1 VLPLAG
7 CIAVTPLL
15 EVRGLTKHF
24 PVRGG
29 VFMRTRGRVHAVD
42 DVSFSVAPGETLGL
56 VGESGCGK
64 STVGKAVLRLIQPTA
79 GQVLFEGRDVTKM
92 DRATLRGWRRE
103 AQIVFQDPSESLNAR
118 HSVGRILEEPFVI
131 HRVGT
136 PAERR
141 RRVSALLERVGL
153 PTSAAD
159 RFPHE
164 FSGGQ
169 RQRIGIARAIAL
181 EPKLIVCDEA
191 VSALDVSIQSQILN
205 LLLDLQ
211 RDMNLAIV
219 FIAHDLAVV
228 RHVSDRVAVMY
239 LGRIVETASAEA
251 IFRGARHPYTQAL
264 LSAIPEPDPARRD
277 ARRAGRIVL
286 SGEVPS
292 PISPPSGCAFRTR
305 CRHARNEC
313 ASAVPSLED
322 AGTAHRVACVRLRE
336 IS

>member
-1 VLPLAG
+1 
-7 CIAVTPLL
+7 VTPLL

-29 VFMRTRGRVHAVD
+29 VFMRTRGHVHAVD

-103 AQIVFQDPSESLNAR
+103 AQIVFQDPYESLNAR

-153 PTSAAD
+153 PTSAAN

-211 RDMNLAIV
+211 RDMNLALV

-251 IFRGARHPYTQAL
+251 IFHDARHPYTQAL

-292 PISPPSGCAFRTR
+292 PIAPPSGCAFRTR

-313 ASAVPSLED
+313 ASAVPPLED
-322 AGTAHRVACVRLRE
+322 VGAAHRVACLRHRE

>member
-1 VLPLAG
+1 
-7 CIAVTPLL
+7 VTPLL

-29 VFMRTRGRVHAVD
+29 VLMRTRGHVHAVD

-64 STVGKAVLRLIQPTA
+64 STVGKAVLRLLQPTA

-103 AQIVFQDPSESLNAR
+103 AQIVFQDPYESLNAR

-153 PTSAAD
+153 PTSAAN

-211 RDMNLAIV
+211 RDMNLALV

-251 IFRGARHPYTQAL
+251 IFHDARHPYTQAL

-292 PISPPSGCAFRTR
+292 PIAPPSGCAFRTR

-313 ASAVPSLED
+313 ASAVPPLED
-322 AGTAHRVACVRLRE
+322 VGAAHRVACVRYRE

>member
-1 VLPLAG
+1 VSA
-7 CIAVTPLL
+7 LL
-15 EVRGLTKHF
+15 EVDRLTKHY

-29 VFMRTRGRVHAVD
+29 VFMRTRGFVHAVD
-42 DVSFSVAPGETLGL
+42 DVSLRVAPGETLGL

-64 STVGKAVLRLIQPTA
+64 STVGKTVLRLIDPTA
-79 GQVLFEGRDVTKM
+79 GAIRFEGRDVTAM
-92 DRATLRGWRRE
+92 DRAALRAWRRE
-103 AQIVFQDPSESLNAR
+103 AQIVFQDPFESLNAR

-131 HRVGT
+131 HKIGST
-136 PAERR
+136 AERR
-141 RRVSALLERVGL
+141 RRVLALLDRVGL
-153 PTSAAD
+153 PASAAD

-211 RDMNLAIV
+211 RDMNLALL

-228 RHVSDRVAVMY
+228 RHVSDRIAVMY

-251 IFRGARHPYTQAL
+251 IFRAPRHPYTQAL
-264 LSAIPEPDPARRD
+264 LSAIPQPDPAGSA
-277 ARRAGRIVL
+277 ARRAHRIVL

-292 PISPPSGCAFRTR
+292 PIAPPSGCRFRNR
-305 CRHARNEC
+305 CRYAQAAC
-313 ASAVPSLED
+313 AEAVPAPED
-322 AGTAHRVACVRLRE
+322 AGPEHTVACVRWRALG
-336 IS
+336 